1 MLGFE
6 NVGLNAWAVFAGVAG
21 LFIGGIMLKWVSSS
35 VGLKF
40 AWQLFMMKKKI
51 NKRKILLKIWLPSGT
66 PIYKKVDACKMIEYS
81 YKENGKDKLGMV
93 MYDHYAK
100 YNEFNN
106 IPVIECSPDD
116 IIPRNPFA
124 KTSMTISPEIA
135 KKNIVDS
142 SKETTQGDNIK
153 KWLKYAIPILAI
165 FGAILV
171 LYSSNQ
177 SETIAELS
185 RELAQCYANTRSAT
199 IVGG

>member
-6 NVGLNAWAVFAGVAG
+6 DISLNAWAIFVGVVG
-21 LFIGGIMLKWVSSS
+21 LIVGGIVIQWVNKS

-40 AWQLFMMKKKI
+40 AWQLFLMKKKI
-51 NKRKILLKIWLPSGT
+51 NKRKILLKIWLPSGN
-66 PIYKKVDACKMIEYS
+66 PVYKKVDACKMIEYN
-81 YKENGKDKLGMV
+81 YRENGKSKIGMV
-93 MYDHYAK
+93 LYDHYAK
-100 YNEFNN
+100 YNEFGG

-124 KTSMTISPEIA
+124 KTSMTISPEIV

-153 KWLKYAIPILAI
+153 KWLKYAIPLLAI
-165 FGAILV
+165 FGIILV

-177 SETIAELS
+177 SETVAELTTQ
-185 RELAQCYANTRSAT
+185 LAQCYSSTRSAT